1 MVIVSLT
8 SFGERLKIEAP
19 IAIQSI
25 LNNTVLPDKICLVIN
40 EEDCVPKELQD
51 ISLIEVIIS
60 DLDIKGHNKYYHTM
74 LKYPKDIIITI
85 DDDFIYP
92 KTFIEDCLNVY
103 NPEVISACRVHKI
116 RHNNGHLLPYRLWEW
131 ESKSMEESF
140 LLFFTGAHGVV
151 YPPGIFTKEDFD
163 LEQIQQ
169 CVTTDDIFLN
179 LLSRKHNIKVKRI
192 PLRQYPKEIRM
203 LRNKYALSTDNLSG
217 INDKNLRL
225 LNFEN
230 ILTKIL

>member
-1 MVIVSLT
+1 M
-8 SFGERLKIEAP
+8 
-19 IAIQSI
+19 
-25 LNNTVLPDKICLVIN
+25 D
-40 EEDCVPKELQD
+40 
-51 ISLIEVIIS
+51 
-60 DLDIKGHNKYYHTM
+60 
-74 LKYPKDIIITI
+74 
-85 DDDFIYP
+85 
-92 KTFIEDCLNVY
+92 
-103 NPEVISACRVHKI
+103 
-116 RHNNGHLLPYRLWEW
+116 
-131 ESKSMEESF
+131 ESF

-192 PLRQYPKEIRM
+192 PLRQYPKEIRI